1 MNIDKLKGKLVEK
14 KKTYEEC
21 SKALGV
27 TITTFSNKMNGNSK
41 FYVEE
46 INSLSRFLGLTNDEK
61 IDIFLN

>member
-21 SKALGV
+21 SKAIGV

-46 INSLSRFLGLTNDEK
+46 INNLSKYLELTIEEK
-61 IDIFLN
+61 VDIFLN

>member
-21 SKALGV
+21 SKFLNV
-27 TITTFSNKMNGNSK
+27 TISTFNNKMNGKSK
-41 FYVEE
+41 FYIEE
-46 INSLSRFLGLTNDEK
+46 INKLSDLLELTNQEK